1 MHSNIFIFVFIL
13 NLYGS
18 DICQYIYIYIYRGRR
33 GRGDIIVEFMTTCAI
48 SAYHHTQL

>member
-18 DICQYIYIYIYRGRR
+18 DICQYIYIYIEA
-33 GRGDIIVEFMTTCAI
+33 VEVVVI
-48 SAYHHTQL
+48 